1 MFGSGDDTMIV
12 DSSIDYRFQ
21 SDEYTLKLIARAFVT
36 YAEANV
42 QYLTSLRNEQIIENI
57 EVQSLLDE
65 AIREHEMYREA
76 LEDGRLM
83 RPILTQD
90 LYASDHILRGMG
102 AFHERTLRIRADY
115 RIEIED
121 CNGLHHYIDR
131 DNSDYATIREIYTA
145 ANNADDKP
153 LFMNNHVYNHRG
165 RHFDLGYHPRLPNM
179 VPSSDALP
187 PDFSSHVVSDQ
198 AAQAV
203 HPGRMSTSEDM
214 VSMILSIEIIL
225 KNLTTS
231 YSPPCLLFFIL
242 IPMILAI

>member
-42 QYLTSLRNEQIIENI
+42 QYLQSLGNEQIIENI

-153 LFMNNHVYNHRG
+153 LFMNNHVYNYRG

-187 PDFSSHVVSDQ
+187 PDYSSRVVSNQ

-203 HPGRMSTSEDM
+203 HPGHLSTSEDM

-225 KNLTTS
+225 KNLSTP
-231 YSPPCLLFFIL
+231 YSLLVFFSSFLFI
-242 IPMILAI
+242 

>member
-42 QYLTSLRNEQIIENI
+42 QYLQSLGNEQIIENI

-187 PDFSSHVVSDQ
+187 PDYSSRVVSNQ

-203 HPGRMSTSEDM
+203 HPGHLSTSEDM

-231 YSPPCLLFFIL
+231 YSPPCLLFFIF

>member
-42 QYLTSLRNEQIIENI
+42 QYLQSLGNEQIIENI

-187 PDFSSHVVSDQ
+187 PDYSSRVVSNQ

-203 HPGRMSTSEDM
+203 HPGHLSTSEDM

-225 KNLTTS
+225 KNLSTP
-231 YSPPCLLFFIL
+231 YSLLVFFSSFLFI
-242 IPMILAI
+242 

>member
-1 MFGSGDDTMIV
+1 MIV

-42 QYLTSLRNEQIIENI
+42 QYLQSLGNEQIIENI

-187 PDFSSHVVSDQ
+187 PDYSSRVVSNQ

-203 HPGRMSTSEDM
+203 HPGHLSTSEDM

-225 KNLTTS
+225 KNLSTP
-231 YSPPCLLFFIL
+231 YSLLVFFSSFLFI
-242 IPMILAI
+242 

>member
-1 MFGSGDDTMIV
+1 MIV

-187 PDFSSHVVSDQ
+187 PDYSSRVVSNQ

-203 HPGRMSTSEDM
+203 HPGHLSTSEDM

-225 KNLTTS
+225 KNLSTP
-231 YSPPCLLFFIL
+231 YSLLVFFS
-242 IPMILAI
+242 